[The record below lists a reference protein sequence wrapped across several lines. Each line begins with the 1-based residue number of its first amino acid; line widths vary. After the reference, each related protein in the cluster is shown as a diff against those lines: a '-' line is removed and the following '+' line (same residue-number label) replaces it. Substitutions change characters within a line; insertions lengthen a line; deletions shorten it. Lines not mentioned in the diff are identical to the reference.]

1 MVKRTR
7 IDPNNFTRQAL
18 EPAVEVLRASG
29 VLAYPTETVYGLGA
43 DAFSESAVQRIYDI
57 KGRGLKKAV
66 SVMVADMGM
75 VGELVDNIDERV
87 RRVIDT
93 FWPGPL
99 TIVLRAGK
107 RAPARIVS
115 DEGKIGIR
123 FPDHKLSRDLVALL
137 GRAITSTS
145 ANLSGKPA
153 PAEANEVADSLGDKI
168 DHLIDGGAC
177 TFGVPSTVIDVT
189 GNEIKLLRPGAI
201 DFSKIETLK

>member
-1 MVKRTR
+1 M
-7 IDPNNFTRQAL
+7 
-18 EPAVEVLRASG
+18 
-29 VLAYPTETVYGLGA
+29 LAYPTETVYGLGA

-123 FPDHKLSRDLVALL
+123 FPDHKLSRALVALL